1 LEKSGALLAAIKIL
15 TVWSDEMPAPITTLR
30 ASVATALAN
39 PNVWN
44 TYSFP
49 PPTIT
54 ANSVIVAPADNYITP
69 SNNTYNTIAPLA
81 NLKIIMTVPMLDNQG
96 NLNGIE
102 TTAVAVFNKLA
113 ASNIVM
119 NIGSMSAPTVLSV
132 QSGDLLTADF
142 TISILTSWS

>member
-1 LEKSGALLAAIKIL
+1 
-15 TVWSDEMPAPITTLR
+15 MPAPITTLR
-30 ASVATALAN
+30 ASLATALAN
-39 PNVWN
+39 NNVWN

-49 PPTIT
+49 PATIT

-69 SNNTYNTIAPLA
+69 SNNTNAGISPLA
-81 NLKIIMTVPMLDNQG
+81 NLKIIMTCPMLDNQG
-96 NLNGIE
+96 NLAGIE
-102 TTAVAVFNKLA
+102 TMACAVYNKLA

-142 TISILTSWS
+142 NISVLTSWS

>member
-1 LEKSGALLAAIKIL
+1 
-15 TVWSDEMPAPITTLR
+15 MPAPITTLR
-30 ASVATALAN
+30 ATVAQALAN
-39 PNVWN
+39 SNVWN
-44 TYSFP
+44 TYAFP

-54 ANSVIVAPADNYITP
+54 ANSVIVAPAEPYLTP
-69 SNNTYNTIAPLA
+69 NNNSYNSISPLA

-102 TTAVAVFNKLA
+102 TMAVAVFNKLA
-113 ASNIVM
+113 TSNIVM

-142 TISILTSWS
+142 NISILTSWS

>member
-1 LEKSGALLAAIKIL
+1 
-15 TVWSDEMPAPITTLR
+15 MPAAITTLR
-30 ASVATALAN
+30 ANLATALAN
-39 PNVWN
+39 ASAWS

-54 ANSVIVAPADNYITP
+54 ANSVIVAPADEYITP
-69 SNNTYNTIAPLA
+69 SNNSYASISPLA

-102 TTAVAVFNKLA
+102 TLAVAVFNKLT

-119 NIGSMSAPTVLSV
+119 NIGGMSAPSVLEV
-132 QSGDLLTADF
+132 QSGTLLTASFD
-142 TISILTSWS
+142 ISVLTSWS

>member
-1 LEKSGALLAAIKIL
+1 
-15 TVWSDEMPAPITTLR
+15 MPAVITTLR
-30 ASVATALAN
+30 ANVATALAN

-54 ANSVIVAPADNYITP
+54 ANSVIVAPADPYITP
-69 SNNTYNTIAPLA
+69 SNNTYSAISPLA
-81 NLKIIMTVPMLDNQG
+81 NLKVIMTVPMLDNHG

-102 TTAVAVFNKLA
+102 TLAVAVFNKLA

-119 NIGSMSAPTVLSV
+119 NVSSMSAPTVLSV

-142 TISILTSWS
+142 NISILTSWS

>member
-1 LEKSGALLAAIKIL
+1 
-15 TVWSDEMPAPITTLR
+15 MPAAITTLR
-30 ASVATALAN
+30 ATVATALAN

-69 SNNTYNTIAPLA
+69 SNNTNAGISPMA
-81 NLKIIMTVPMLDNQG
+81 NLKIIMTVPMYDNRG
-96 NLNGIE
+96 NLQGIE

-119 NIGSMSAPTVLSV
+119 NIGSLSAPSVLEV
-132 QSGDLLTADF
+132 QSGSLLTADF
-142 TISILTSWS
+142 NISILTSWS

>member
-1 LEKSGALLAAIKIL
+1 
-15 TVWSDEMPAPITTLR
+15 MPAAITTLR
-30 ASVATALAN
+30 ANVATALSN
-39 PNVWN
+39 PSVWN

-54 ANSVIVAPADNYITP
+54 ANSVIVAPADPYITP
-69 SNNTYNTIAPLA
+69 SNNTYSAISPLA
-81 NLKIIMTVPMLDNQG
+81 NLKVIMTVPMLDNHG

-102 TTAVAVFNKLA
+102 TLAVAVFNKLA

-119 NIGSMSAPTVLSV
+119 NVSSMSAPTVLSV

-142 TISILTSWS
+142 NISILTSWS

>member
-1 LEKSGALLAAIKIL
+1 M
-15 TVWSDEMPAPITTLR
+15 MPAPITTLR

-54 ANSVIVAPADNYITP
+54 ANSVIVAPADPYLTP
-69 SNNTYNTIAPLA
+69 SNNSYNSISPLA

-142 TISILTSWS
+142 NISILTSWS